1 MIDRKESHNYVM
13 SRPEFSEVLGVSQST
28 AIKWEKAGLSPNTI
42 QWGNSTR
49 RRYNIDH
56 ILEARK
62 KFRPLPKREPTT
74 ILFWLLKGG
83 VGKTTVSFN
92 LCGALSRAGY
102 RVLAIDLDGQSHLTT
117 CFGIP
122 FADQENLKTLYN
134 LLYGEGDDAATLDDI
149 LVELSPTLHL
159 IPSSL
164 DTAAI
169 DLFLI
174 AEKDPERKLHRLRNL
189 IMPLRAK
196 YDFIILDAPPN
207 INFLNL
213 NAIFAADEI
222 IAPMLTDFLSHHSLS
237 LLYDTFD
244 SLTETFRDTGFKLP
258 TIRLLANHFDIRN
271 NLCQESLGKLKT
283 GEFASQLFKTV
294 IRLSTALAESAKN
307 MKPVFTFAPQ
317 SNGARDILA
326 LSRELTGEKGTEGV
340 NEA

>member
-1 MIDRKESHNYVM
+1 MNDRSNSHNYVM
-13 SRPEFSEVLGVSQST
+13 SRPDFAEVMGVSQST
-28 AIKWEKAGLSPNTI
+28 IIKWEKAGLAPDKI
-42 QWGNSTR
+42 MWGNSTR
-49 RRYNIDH
+49 RRYNINH
-56 ILEARK
+56 VLEARTR
-62 KFRPLPKREPTT
+62 FRPLPKRDPMT

-83 VGKTTVSFN
+83 VGKTTISFN
-92 LCGALSRAGY
+92 LCGAFSRLGY

-122 FADQENLKTLYN
+122 FADHENLKTLYN
-134 LLYGEGDDAATLDDI
+134 LFYGKEEDAATIDEI
-149 LVELSPTLHL
+149 TIKLSPTLDL

-174 AEKDPERKLHRLRNL
+174 NEKEAGNKLYRIRDLIQSLRS
-189 IMPLRAK
+189 K

-207 INFLNL
+207 INLLNI
-213 NAIFAADEI
+213 NAFFAADQI

-237 LLYDTFD
+237 LLYDTIE
-244 SLTETFRDTGFKLP
+244 SLADTFKSTGFKLP

-283 GEFASQLFKTV
+283 GQFASQLLKTV

-307 MKPVFTFAPQ
+307 MQPVFISAPQ
-317 SNGARDILA
+317 ANGAKDILA
-326 LSRELTGEKGTEGV
+326 LARELTGETAMERPD
-340 NEA
+340 EA